1 MEKAEPMRC
10 EIEAERTAY
19 HRSLY
24 HKSEAH
30 RIARINHTRRR
41 RGMPLIASLDEI
53 KLRK

>member
-1 MEKAEPMRC
+1 MC

-24 HKSEAH
+24 QKSVAH

-41 RGMPLIASLDEI
+41 RGMPLIDDLSQVR
-53 KLRK
+53 LRKCKTPA